1 VISEG
6 NRSDATGAFDGF
18 ERLLKAALT
27 AQKRARAP
35 YSRYNVGAA
44 VLDNRGK
51 VVGGCN
57 VESAAYPATLC
68 AERAAIGAA
77 VAGGASGIRACV
89 TVTADAE
96 PGSCCGVCRQLLS
109 EFGPDV
115 IVLNASSVSDRV
127 RWGTIADWLPG
138 AFSLDVPS

>member
-1 VISEG
+1 MITEGDRSE
-6 NRSDATGAFDGF
+6 AAAAFDGF

-27 AQKRARAP
+27 AQKQARAP
-35 YSRYNVGAA
+35 YSRFNVGAA
-44 VLDNRGK
+44 VLDDRGK
-51 VVGGCN
+51 VLGGCN

-68 AERAAIGAA
+68 AERGAIGAA
-77 VAGGASGIRACV
+77 VAGGAKGIEACV
-89 TVTADAE
+89 TVTADAD

-115 IVLNASSVSDRV
+115 MVLNASSVSDRV

-138 AFSLDVPS
+138 AFSLDIPS